1 VEKNI
6 GIDFGTTNTVIYSRD
21 SKGTLKKIG
30 GKSIKSAVYF
40 LSKNEYII
48 GEDAINIGYSPEYS
62 KALVTDFKP
71 NITEK
76 YEITAENGETFK
88 IKGTAVARLFL
99 NKVLNDYVEV
109 RFRKFFGTAE
119 MGNADKTVITVP
131 AKFDAHKK
139 TKIKK
144 AANDA
149 HFSNVGIAFEPTAAA
164 VAASYMNETDD
175 TIAVY
180 DFGGGTFDVSVIAK
194 NSNDHYESL
203 EEDGDSELG
212 GNRITDA
219 VAEKI
224 IIPILNRYGVQIYSD
239 YDDMEF
245 DDEDCMTEDEY
256 LYNIRTIK
264 QYIEGLKEYFSEN
277 DAPYVGI
284 IKLDENGESTNYEWS
299 IEKTVFEDA
308 IEEYVRRTVDITRR
322 VIDRVEKR
330 GYYVKKIIMAGGS
343 SQLSLAEKLLR
354 EEFEYD
360 GIDIILSENVFDLI
374 AKGALLMA
382 EQQKLIRVKQKTTSQ
397 FGVGVRTGIGIKK
410 FDMLI
415 DIDEMLPVSGSK
427 RFTIDSNILNVGV
440 VEIPCYEKDVK
451 NYPNAVAEF
460 DDGISHINTYR
471 ILVDRRINPA
481 EIEVTFTIE
490 KDGTL
495 NLSAKLLD
503 KNGILITELNSE
515 IMSDSEVE

>member
-1 VEKNI
+1 
-6 GIDFGTTNTVIYSRD
+6 
-21 SKGTLKKIG
+21 
-30 GKSIKSAVYF
+30 
-40 LSKNEYII
+40 
-48 GEDAINIGYSPEYS
+48 
-62 KALVTDFKP
+62 
-71 NITEK
+71 
-76 YEITAENGETFK
+76 
-88 IKGTAVARLFL
+88 
-99 NKVLNDYVEV
+99 
-109 RFRKFFGTAE
+109 
-119 MGNADKTVITVP
+119 
-131 AKFDAHKK
+131 
-139 TKIKK
+139 
-144 AANDA
+144 
-149 HFSNVGIAFEPTAAA
+149 
-164 VAASYMNETDD
+164 MNETDD

-239 YDDMEF
+239 FDDMEF

-471 ILVDRRINPA
+471 IPVDRHVNPD